1 MSFSGLLEGAEPR
14 DSGFALAIPESWH
27 QGRTAYG
34 GLSAALALS
43 AARKVGGEGLP
54 PLRSAAVSFVGPL
67 AGPVEI
73 AARKLRAGK
82 NATWAS
88 AEVLSAGEVGLAA
101 TFVFMGPVSSTLQ
114 LNDCPAPEG
123 LIAPQD
129 APVFGPNPYTPA
141 FHKSHFE
148 ARFAL
153 PKAEGKQP
161 DVCWWVRLKEREG
174 LDPATELL
182 LVADA
187 LPPGVL
193 PLMSVTTRVSSMT
206 WQANFLT
213 PTPRTRDGWWL
224 LRSSADY
231 AQDGCSS
238 QIMRIWN
245 ADGEP
250 VMAGMQS
257 IAIFG

>member
-1 MSFSGLLEGAEPR
+1 MTFSALLEGAEPR

-34 GLSAALALS
+34 GLSAALAVS
-43 AARKVGGEGLP
+43 AARKVGGGALP
-54 PLRSAAVSFVGPL
+54 PLRSAAISFVGPL
-67 AGPVEI
+67 AGPVEA

-82 NATWAS
+82 NATWMS
-88 AEVLSAGEVGLAA
+88 AEILSAGEVGLSAS
-101 TFVFMGPVSSTLQ
+101 FVFMGPVPSTVHLR
-114 LNDCPAPEG
+114 DCPAPGG

-129 APVFGPNPYTPA
+129 AQVFGPNPHTPA
-141 FHKSHFE
+141 FHKHHFE

-153 PKAEGKQP
+153 PRAEGKQP
-161 DVCWWVRLKEREG
+161 DVCWWVRLKERDG

-193 PLMSVTTRVSSMT
+193 PLMSPTTRVSSMT

-213 PTPRTRDGWWL
+213 ATPRTRDGWWL

-231 AQDGCSS
+231 AEAGCSS

-250 VMAGMQS
+250 MMAGMQS